1 MKSSKILWLVLCC
14 APGFAVAQNST
25 GKSNSLS
32 VDFSVPAPKPS
43 VIWQS
48 PDQLSTQLSQNKMT
62 VKAGIQASGKLK
74 SATLYVN
81 GLIPNDSRGMSTSQV
96 SAEKFDYLIEKEVN
110 LSNGPNEIKIVAE
123 NTAGLITTE
132 TRLVNVTVVV
142 AVKNRTDYALI
153 IATDNYN
160 EWSGLNNPIFDAS
173 TIAKELEENYG
184 FKVDFLKNPTKAE
197 TLRKIR
203 EYNAKNYLPDDQFFV
218 FIAGHGKFDEL
229 IKDGF
234 LVSKDSKRNDDTNES
249 YIPFSTLSIL
259 LNNNPCRH
267 VFLTMDACFGGTFDQ
282 AIAKRGDDNDD
293 DPIYSGKTA
302 AEFIEKK
309 LKLKSRI
316 YLTSGGKEYVSDGRA
331 NKHSP
336 FAYFLSESLRTYGGK
351 MKVLTTNEVRMNV
364 ERMKSEPR
372 YGFFGDNEPGS
383 EFVFQA
389 KSN

>member
-1 MKSSKILWLVLCC
+1 MKPQKIVFLALLCI
-14 APGFAVAQNST
+14 PGYVMGQAV

-32 VDFSVPAPKPS
+32 VDFNPQTIKP
-43 VIWQS
+43 VIVLLS
-48 PDQLSTQLSQNKMT
+48 PDQLSTQLGQNKMT

-81 GLIPNDSRGMSTSQV
+81 GQIPGDSRGMTTSQ
-96 SAEKFDYLIEKEVN
+96 ATTDKFDYVIEREVT
-110 LSNGPNEIKIVAE
+110 LSDGSNEIKIVAE
-123 NTAGLITTE
+123 NTVGVGTTE
-132 TRLVNVTVVV
+132 SRLVNVTLVV
-142 AVKNRTDYALI
+142 ASCNRTDYALI
-153 IATDNYN
+153 IASDQYN
-160 EWSGLNNPIFDAS
+160 EWSKLSNPVFDATS
-173 TIAKELEENYG
+173 ISQELQQNYG
-184 FKVDFLKNPTKAE
+184 FKVELVKNPTKAE

-203 EYNAKNYLPDDQFFV
+203 EYNAKNYLPDDQFFL

-234 LVSKDSKRNDDTNES
+234 LVSKDSRKNDDTNES

-282 AIAKRGDDNDD
+282 AIAKRGDDDM
-293 DPIYSGKTA
+293 DPVYSGKTA
-302 AEFIEKK
+302 AEYIEKK
-309 LKLKSRI
+309 LKFKSRI

-336 FAYFLSESLRTYGGK
+336 FAYFFIESLRGYGGK
-351 MKVLTTNEVRMNV
+351 MKVLTSNEIRANV

-389 KSN
+389 R

>member
-1 MKSSKILWLVLCC
+1 MKPQKILWLALVCI
-14 APGFAVAQNST
+14 PVWSMGQAV

-32 VDFSVPAPKPS
+32 VDFSPQPIKP
-43 VIWQS
+43 VIKWLS
-48 PDQLSTQLSQNKMT
+48 PDQLSTQLGQTKMT
-62 VKAGIQASGKLK
+62 VKAGIQAGGKLK

-81 GLIPNDSRGMSTSQV
+81 GQIPNDSRGMSTSQ
-96 SAEKFDYLIEKEVN
+96 ATTEKFDYMIEREVT
-110 LSNGPNEIKIVAE
+110 LSGGSNELKIVAE
-123 NTAGLITTE
+123 NTVGVTTTE
-132 TRLVNVTVVV
+132 SRLVNVTLVV
-142 AVKNRTDYALI
+142 ASGNRTDYALI
-153 IATDNYN
+153 IATDQYN
-160 EWSGLNNPIFDAS
+160 EWSKLSNPVFDATS
-173 TIAKELEENYG
+173 IAQELQQNYG
-184 FKVDFLKNPTKAE
+184 FKVELVKNPTKAE

-203 EYNAKNYLPDDQFFV
+203 EYNAKNYLSEDQFFI

-234 LVSKDSKRNDDTNES
+234 LVSKDSRKNDDTNES

-282 AIAKRGDDNDD
+282 AIAKRGDDDM
-293 DPIYSGKTA
+293 DPVYSGKTA
-302 AEFIEKK
+302 AEYIEKK
-309 LKLKSRI
+309 LKFKSRI

-336 FAYFLSESLRTYGGK
+336 FAYFFIESLRGYGGK
-351 MKVLTTNEVRMNV
+351 MKVLTSNEIRANV

-389 KSN
+389 R

>member
-1 MKSSKILWLVLCC
+1 MKPQKILWLALFSIPCY
-14 APGFAVAQNST
+14 AMGQAV
-25 GKSNSLS
+25 GKSNSLT
-32 VDFSVPAPKPS
+32 VDFSPQPIKP
-43 VIWQS
+43 IITWLS
-48 PDQLSTQLSQNKMT
+48 PDQLSTQLGQSKMI

-74 SATLYVN
+74 SATLYLN
-81 GLIPNDSRGMSTSQV
+81 GQIPSDSRGMSTSQ
-96 SAEKFDYLIEKEVN
+96 ATTQFDYMIEKEVN
-110 LSNGPNEIKIVAE
+110 LSTGANELKIVAE
-123 NTAGLITTE
+123 NTAGVITTE
-132 TRLVNVTVVV
+132 SRLVNVTLVV
-142 AVKNRTDYALI
+142 ASGNRTDYALI
-153 IATDNYN
+153 IATDQYS
-160 EWSGLNNPIFDAS
+160 EWSKLSNPVFDATS
-173 TIAKELEENYG
+173 IAQELQQSYG
-184 FKVDFLKNPTKAE
+184 FKVELVKNPTKAE

-203 EYNAKNYLPDDQFFV
+203 EYNAKNYLPEDQFFI

-234 LVSKDSKRNDDTNES
+234 LVSRDSRKNDDTNES

-282 AIAKRGDDNDD
+282 AIAKRGEDDL
-293 DPIYSGKTA
+293 DPVYSGKTA

-309 LKLKSRI
+309 LKFKSRI

-336 FAYFLSESLRTYGGK
+336 FAYFFIEALRAYGGK
-351 MKVLTTNEVRMNV
+351 MKVLTSAEIRMNV

-389 KSN
+389 R